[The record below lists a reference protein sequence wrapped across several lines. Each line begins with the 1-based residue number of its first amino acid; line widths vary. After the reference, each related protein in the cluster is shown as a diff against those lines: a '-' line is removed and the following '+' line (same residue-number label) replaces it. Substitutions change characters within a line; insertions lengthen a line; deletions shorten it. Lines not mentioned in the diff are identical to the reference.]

1 MAWYSYTYAATVSPE
16 RIAANPQAAR
26 ELLQTK
32 EENACTVF
40 ASSRRGGLLY
50 MIGNILDC
58 SSVGRD
64 LYLLEDQAVLTGEAL
79 ARYSASMR
87 CFPPC

>member
-1 MAWYSYTYAATVSPE
+1 MAWYSYTCAATVSPE

-40 ASSRRGGLLY
+40 ASSRRGGLLD
-50 MIGNILDC
+50 MIGNMLDC
-58 SSVGRD
+58 SALGRD
-64 LYLLEDQAVLTGEAL
+64 VYLLEDEAVLLGEAL
-79 ARYSASMR
+79 GR
-87 CFPPC
+87 